1 VFLERLFTGCQ
12 IQRSLTLKSLQSV
25 GVVGALMELIQMS
38 GAGNVNGKGLE
49 IRWSKSGVLEERHS
63 KSVSVG
69 R

>member
-1 VFLERLFTGCQ
+1 MGCQ

-38 GAGNVNGKGLE
+38 GAGNVNGKGLG
-49 IRWSKSGVLEERHS
+49 IRWSKSGVLGVCQS